1 MAASLSIG
9 AELSNLGDIRRFVED
24 AALALQAEA
33 DATADVV
40 LAVNEIATNII
51 EHGYRRRPG
60 TIEIDVRQND
70 DALVVRL
77 RDQAPPFDPTRAP
90 APDLSLS
97 LDQRRFGGMGIHMA
111 RHLVDQLI
119 YQGGTDGGNEL
130 TLVKKGIIRN
140 HPQGGDR

>member
-1 MAASLSIG
+1 MASSLSID
-9 AELSNLGDIRRFVED
+9 ADLNNLADIRRFVENT
-24 AALALQAEA
+24 ALALQAEA

-40 LAVNEIATNII
+40 LAVNEVATNII

-60 TIEIDVRQND
+60 IIEIDVGQNG

-90 APDLSLS
+90 APDVGLPLN
-97 LDQRRFGGMGIHMA
+97 QRRFGGMGIHMT

-119 YQGGTDGGNEL
+119 YQGSAEGGNEL

-140 HPQGGDR
+140 HP